1 MNQNVLNTYIFFEIT
16 FGYITLIISSA
27 AIWFFRN
34 LWMIVND
41 ILELWISSEHSTN
54 DSWVMVLTKNRP
66 FHSKKGGFFI
76 FSMIW
81 YNHTFGQI
89 CLLKRTFSQMIDVVP
104 GPFVSKFHEILMQFD
119 EYISFRFQAKLL
131 ISYRYITRGP
141 HTKPDQKSSTDFTI
155 SHHSI
160 PPRCL

>member
-1 MNQNVLNTYIFFEIT
+1 MGQYGV
-16 FGYITLIISSA
+16 ITLMISSA

-41 ILELWISSEHSTN
+41 MSELWISSEHSTN

-104 GPFVSKFHEILMQFD
+104 GPFVSKFHEILMQFVD
-119 EYISFRFQAKLL
+119 YFSLSDSKLNQ
-131 ISYRYITRGP
+131 
-141 HTKPDQKSSTDFTI
+141 PDKESSTDFTI
-155 SHHSI
+155 CLHSI
-160 PPRCL
+160 TPVCL